1 MAARD
6 KINAQKS
13 LIFLYRDDEII
24 SFTTA
29 SKRIEDLGI
38 DFLKRAIAWD
48 GASLVA

>member
-13 LIFLYRDDEII
+13 LIFLYTDDKNNFIHN
-24 SFTTA
+24 SVKKSRF
-29 SKRIEDLGI
+29 RNR
-38 DFLKRAIAWD
+38 FFKRAIAWD